1 MGYNK
6 ECIVNVIDKVKLDE
20 AKTLYFD
27 TFQVGYALIQ
37 GYIVTTVK
45 PIFHCNAKTLAL
57 GHRVGQ
63 YPQRESFAL
72 GIPTCWYL
80 KMLKFALAVTQTP
93 NANRWII
100 GCIAS
105 PTQNYRFGHVDFMLF
120 VLISF
125 ALVTQ
130 CDPSLQWNMGLRCV
144 GNSTEN

>member
-1 MGYNK
+1 M
-6 ECIVNVIDKVKLDE
+6 NVIDKVKLDE

-57 GHRVGQ
+57 GRRVGQ

-93 NANRWII
+93 NANR
-100 GCIAS
+100 
-105 PTQNYRFGHVDFMLF
+105 
-120 VLISF
+120 
-125 ALVTQ
+125 
-130 CDPSLQWNMGLRCV
+130 
-144 GNSTEN
+144 